1 MKRLRFAIIPLLAAS
16 MLPAQYAPPQY
27 PAQNGPA
34 RYPAQNGSGQYPPQ
48 NGQAQNP
55 DDYDAGTA
63 PDPGHGVARI
73 SVLNGEVSVKRGD
86 SGDMVAAATNAP
98 MQPQDH
104 LLTGPESRAEI
115 QFDNANMLRIGSSSD
130 IRIAGMDNGTYQIQV
145 GIGTVTF
152 RVLHTSNTRVEIDA
166 PNVGLRPTSVGTYR
180 MTVREDGSAE
190 ITVRSGAAEVVS
202 ESGSE
207 PLRAGQTMLA
217 RGTETDPEFQV
228 VPAIGLDDWDRWN
241 EHRDHDLERS
251 TSYRYVSPSITGAED
266 LEGHGRWVNE
276 PGYGNV
282 WAPAVEPG
290 WAPYRNG
297 EWVWEDYYG
306 WTWVSADPW
315 GWAPYHYGRWFWGS
329 PGWCWYPGPAY
340 YHHYWSPALVAF
352 FGFGHGFGFGFGFGN
367 VGWVPIGPR
376 EPFFAWWGRRGGFN
390 RGIVG
395 NVNITNVYRNARFN
409 GVTGVGSAQFGRH
422 TGQFVGV
429 HANQLGQTG
438 MVRGALPLNPDR
450 SSMHFTN
457 RSVNPGRFPQAGN
470 NRFRAGN
477 SSTGSFAQ
485 RGNANVGSGDHGWR
499 RFGEP
504 IHNGQSSGSG
514 ANSHS
519 GRGFGSSAPAGRFS
533 SDGGWR
539 RFSGSQ
545 PSNNGGGWTRPQS
558 AAPRYEAPASNGYRG
573 NSGGG
578 QSVRISPP
586 IVRNGSG
593 GNSGGYRAPQ
603 NYGGNNSGGYRAPQN
618 YGGNSGGGYRAPQT
632 YSPPRNNGA
641 GSYSPPRSS
650 GGGGGGGSRPSG
662 GGGGGS
668 HGSSGGGGS
677 HSSSQGGHH
686 R

>member
-1 MKRLRFAIIPLLAAS
+1 MKRLRFAIIPLLAA

-34 RYPAQNGSGQYPPQ
+34 RYPAQNSQS
-48 NGQAQNP
+48 QNP
-55 DDYDAGTA
+55 DDYDPGAA

-86 SGDMVAAATNAP
+86 SGDMVAAAINAP

-104 LLTGPESRAEI
+104 LLTGAESRAEI
-115 QFDNANMLRIGSSSD
+115 QFDNANMLRIGSNSD

-166 PNVGLRPTSVGTYR
+166 PSVGVRPTSVGTYR

-228 VPAIGLDDWDRWN
+228 VAAIGYDDWDRWN

-297 EWVWEDYYG
+297 EWAWQDYYG

-376 EPFFAWWGRRGGFN
+376 EPFYPWWGRRGGFN
-390 RGIVG
+390 RGIV
-395 NVNITNVYRNARFN
+395 NNINITNVYRNARFN

-438 MVRGALPLNPDR
+438 MVRGALPLSPDR

-457 RSVNPGRFPQAGN
+457 RSVNPGRFSQASN
-470 NRFRAGN
+470 SRFRAGN
-477 SSTGSFAQ
+477 SSTGSFAA
-485 RGNANVGSGDHGWR
+485 RGNANVSTGDHGWR

-514 ANSHS
+514 ASAQG
-519 GRGFGSSAPAGRFS
+519 GRGFGSSAPPSNRFS

-539 RFSGSQ
+539 RFGGSQ
-545 PSNNGGGWTRPQS
+545 PSNNGGGWNRPQS
-558 AAPRYEAPASNGYRG
+558 SAPRNEAPAGNGYRG

-586 IVRNGSG
+586 IVRNGG
-593 GNSGGYRAPQ
+593 GG
-603 NYGGNNSGGYRAPQN
+603 NSGGYRAPQN
-618 YGGNSGGGYRAPQT
+618 YGGNSGGGYRAPQNYGGNSGGGYRAPQS
-632 YSPPRNNGA
+632 YSPPRNNGG

-650 GGGGGGGSRPSG
+650 GGGGGGSRPSG
-662 GGGGGS
+662 GGGGN
-668 HGSSGGGGS
+668 HGSSGGGG